1 MPLLKSRWKLFAFKH
16 HQIST
21 KPSPRSEFINQK
33 LKGISSPHPWF
44 INRVFM
50 NSGTVSACLIIMKS
64 KRSIPTKDKSAKKWK
79 KRILNIVCQSL
90 SWLGRVTTKPGKWAK
105 LFHSKLHNIVPSW
118 ANKQYNQSLFKTKLF
133 FSLENECK
141 AALVKLN
148 NDKYRERNI

>member
-50 NSGTVSACLIIMKS
+50 NNGKVSAYLIIMKS
-64 KRSIPTKDKSAKKWK
+64 KGSVPTKDKSAKKKRK
-79 KRILNIVCQSL
+79 KENSKYCLPVSILARPSDHKTRQMGKTFSL
-90 SWLGRVTTKPGKWAK
+90 QTTQYCSQLG
-105 LFHSKLHNIVPSW
+105 
-118 ANKQYNQSLFKTKLF
+118 KQTIQPDPFKTKLF
-133 FSLENECK
+133 FLWKINLRQPSSNSTQL
-141 AALVKLN
+141 
-148 NDKYRERNI
+148 NDKYG